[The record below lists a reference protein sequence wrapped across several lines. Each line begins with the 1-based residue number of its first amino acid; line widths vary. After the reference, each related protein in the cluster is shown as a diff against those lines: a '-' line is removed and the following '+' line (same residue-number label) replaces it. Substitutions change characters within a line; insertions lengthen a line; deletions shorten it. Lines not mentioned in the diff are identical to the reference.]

1 MDFKELSDSFSQLGK
16 IDLGKIYDSLNEP
29 IKINMP
35 KYEFPNYEIP
45 EIIPIDPEDTIIGE
59 IKRKIEEQNELSSKQ
74 ISILMEQNHL
84 LADNYNKLKNMYDE
98 QVRINIQS
106 NKDLEQS
113 RRYNRWMMGIA
124 FIAMLAAIAGPIVT
138 LIVSK

>member
-1 MDFKELSDSFSQLGK
+1 MDFKELSDSISQLGK
-16 IDLGKIYDSLNEP
+16 IDLGKIYESFNEP
-29 IKINMP
+29 IKTNMP
-35 KYEFPNYEIP
+35 QYEIP
-45 EIIPIDPEDTIIGE
+45 EITAIDPEDTIIGE

-74 ISILMEQNHL
+74 INILMEQNHL

-113 RRYNRWMMGIA
+113 RRYNRWMMVIA
-124 FIAMLAAIAGPIVT
+124 IIAMIAAIAGPIVT
-138 LIVSK
+138 LIVSI